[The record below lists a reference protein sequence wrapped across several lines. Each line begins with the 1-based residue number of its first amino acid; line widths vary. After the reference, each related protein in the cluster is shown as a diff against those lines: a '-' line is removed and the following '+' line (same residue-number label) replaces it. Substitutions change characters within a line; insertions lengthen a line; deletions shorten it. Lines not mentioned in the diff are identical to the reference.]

1 MAYPGVKDALRDY
14 MSVNVP
20 GAWFSSQYKKRQ
32 WDGKRYFITPT
43 GKMATGFLP
52 LLVNVLD
59 RDYPNLYIELIDER
73 GEIPAFK
80 SELVTKI
87 GSMLAEGDYVH
98 QKHAIAAMDKWITLR
113 ELQIP
118 FPRGIINAATNAG
131 KTAVIAGLFLNL
143 EGKNRML
150 VLIHQKTIFDQLVVA
165 FEDVFNGDVGI
176 INASTYKP
184 NIITVAMIKTL
195 SNRIA
200 KSVNVKKDLAT
211 FNVVAVDECH
221 LAGGKTYQHVLKH
234 VPAPIRMFV
243 SGTPFDSDAIVNK
256 MISIGLSGPELFYI
270 SKRELMDKGIS
281 LEAKIHMH
289 LCNEPVAWTGKG
301 KEPFDW
307 ALENRIAKSAKR
319 VAIMYD
325 ILKDYEGS
333 TLIAVNYIEH
343 GRLLA
348 ASLGMMG
355 IESIDFVSGKDN
367 DKWRT
372 KKIDDFKTGRTK
384 TLVSTT
390 ILKEG
395 VNIPIISKLIY
406 AAGGKAK
413 VDLKQWMG
421 RVERLLEGAKDF
433 IMHDFYDIG
442 PYVETH
448 SRSRRAAYKKE
459 QLDVIEHYNRKIIKE
474 ITA

>member
-1 MAYPGVKDALRDY
+1 MAYPGIKTVLRDY

-20 GAWFSSQYKKRQ
+20 GAYFASAYKKRQ

-52 LLVNVLD
+52 LLATVLE
-59 RDYPNLYIELIDER
+59 RDYPDLPIEVVDER
-73 GEIPAFK
+73 GEIPPFK
-80 SELVTKI
+80 SELITHI
-87 GSMLAEGDYVH
+87 GSMIAEGDYEH
-98 QKHAIAAMDKWITLR
+98 QKHAIASMDKWITIR
-113 ELQIP
+113 ESQIA
-118 FPRGIINAATNAG
+118 FPRGIVNAATNAG
-131 KTAVIAGLFLNL
+131 KTAVIAGLLLNL
-143 EGKNRML
+143 EGNNRML
-150 VLIHQKTIFDQLVVA
+150 VLIHNKTIFTQLVEA

-184 NIITVAMIKTL
+184 NIVTVGMIKTL
-195 SNRIA
+195 YNRI
-200 KSVNVKKDLAT
+200 KSSVNVKKDMAA

-221 LAGGKTYQHVLKH
+221 LAGSKTYQGVLKN
-234 VPAPIRMFV
+234 VLAPIRLFV
-243 SGTPFDSDAIVNK
+243 SGTPFDSNAIVNK
-256 MISIGLSGPELFYI
+256 MVSIGLSGPELFNI

-289 LCNEPVAWTGKG
+289 LCHEMHADDSSYDSVRYS
-301 KEPFDW
+301 
-307 ALENRIAKSAKR
+307 RIFKSAKR

-348 ASLGMMG
+348 ASLQLLG
-355 IESIDFVSGKDN
+355 INSITFVYGDDPK
-367 DKWRT
+367 REE
-372 KKIDDFKTGRTK
+372 KIEQFKNGEIK

-421 RVERLLEGAKDF
+421 RLERLYKDTKDF
-433 IMHDFYDIG
+433 IMHDFFDIG
-442 PYVETH
+442 PYVENH
-448 SRSRRAAYKKE
+448 SRSRRAVYKRE
-459 QLDVIEHYNRKIIKE
+459 QLDVTEHYNRKE
-474 ITA
+474 IQKITREPLHN

>member
-1 MAYPGVKDALRDY
+1 MAYPGIKDDLRDY
-14 MSVNVP
+14 MSVNKP
-20 GAWFSSQYKKRQ
+20 GAWFSTAYKKQQ

-52 LLVNVLD
+52 LLAKVLE
-59 RDYPNLYIELIDER
+59 RDYPKLPVEVIDER
-73 GEIPAFK
+73 GEIPTFK

-87 GSMLAEGDYVH
+87 GSMLAEGDYEH
-98 QKHAIAAMDKWITLR
+98 QKHAIAAMDKWLAIR

-143 EGKNRML
+143 EGDNRML
-150 VLIHQKTIFDQLVVA
+150 VLIHNKTIFTQLVEA
-165 FEDVFNGDVGI
+165 FEDVFDGDVGI

-184 NIITVAMIKTL
+184 NIITVGMIKTL

-200 KSVNVKKDLAT
+200 DSVNVKKDMAA

-221 LAGGKTYQHVLKH
+221 LAGGKTYQHVLKN
-234 VPAPIRMFV
+234 VPAPVRMFV

-256 MISIGLSGPELFYI
+256 MISIGLSGPEVFNI

-289 LCNEPVAWTGKG
+289 LCNEPVKWTGKG
-301 KEPFDW
+301 EEPYEF
-307 ALENRIAKSAKR
+307 ATYERIYRSAKR

-325 ILKDYEGS
+325 ILKDYQGS

-343 GRLLA
+343 GQLLS
-348 ASLGMMG
+348 ASLQSMG
-355 IESIDFVSGKDN
+355 IKSIKFVHGD
-367 DKWRT
+367 DPERDE
-372 KKIDDFKTGRTK
+372 KIQDFKDGKIK
-384 TLVSTT
+384 TLISTT

-421 RVERLLEGAKDF
+421 RLERLHKDMKDF
-433 IMHDFYDIG
+433 IMHDFFDIG
-442 PYVETH
+442 PYVERH

-459 QLDVIEHYNRKIIKE
+459 QLSVIEHYDPKLIRKFS
-474 ITA
+474 A

>member
-1 MAYPGVKDALRDY
+1 MLYPGVKDHLRDY

-20 GAWFSSQYKKRQ
+20 GAWFSAAYKKRH

-52 LLVNVLD
+52 LLATVLE
-59 RDYPNLYIELIDER
+59 RDYPKLPVEVIDER
-73 GEIPAFK
+73 GEIPSFK
-80 SELVTKI
+80 SELVTQI

-98 QKHAIAAMDKWITLR
+98 QKHAIASMDKWISIR

-143 EGKNRML
+143 EGDNRML
-150 VLIHQKTIFDQLVVA
+150 VLIHNITIFNQLVAA
-165 FEDVFNGDVGI
+165 FEDVFDGDVGI

-200 KSVNVKKDLAT
+200 ESVNVKKDMAM

-221 LAGGKTYQHVLKH
+221 LAGGKTYQSVLRN
-234 VPAPIRMFV
+234 VPAPVRAFV
-243 SGTPFDSDAIVNK
+243 SGTPFDSNAIVNK
-256 MISIGLSGPELFYI
+256 MITIGLSGPELYNI

-289 LCNEPVAWTGKG
+289 LCHEPPAE
-301 KEPFDW
+301 KETYDE
-307 ALENRIAKSAKR
+307 ALYNRIFKSAKR
-319 VAIMYD
+319 LGIMYN
-325 ILKDYEGS
+325 ILKEYDGS
-333 TLIAVNYIEH
+333 TLIAVNFIEH
-343 GRLLA
+343 GEILS
-348 ASLGMMG
+348 ASLQLMG
-355 IESIDFVSGKDN
+355 IKSITFVHGQ
-367 DKWRT
+367 DKKREE
-372 KKIDDFKTGRTK
+372 KIEQFKTGKIK

-421 RVERLLEGAKDF
+421 RVERLNKDAEDF
-433 IMHDFYDIG
+433 IMHDFFDVG
-442 PYVETH
+442 PHVETH

-459 QLDVIEHYNRKIIKE
+459 QLSVTEHYDLKKLKE
-474 ITA
+474 ITG